1 LIGRRIKFCVATSTK
16 SVCAISQDDIRSA
29 AERLDQA
36 EKTRKQ
42 IRQLSLE
49 HPGIT
54 IEDAYAIQK
63 AWVEMKVAEGRTLKG
78 HKIGLTSK
86 AMQSALNIDEPDSG
100 ILLDDMFFADGGLVP
115 SDRFIATRVEA
126 ELAFVMKSRLS
137 GPDCTMFDVLNATDF
152 VVPALEI
159 LDTRVERVDPQTK
172 ATRKIYDTIADNAA
186 NAGIVL
192 GGRPIRPMDADLR
205 WIGALCFRNGQLE
218 ETGLAAGV
226 LNHPATSVAWLANKI
241 APNGLALEAGQVV
254 LAGSFIR
261 PIETRKGDTIQADY
275 GPYGSVSCYFA

>member
-1 LIGRRIKFCVATSTK
+1 MALSR
-16 SVCAISQDDIRSA
+16 DDIRSA

-36 EKTRKQ
+36 EKTRTQ

-63 AWVEMKVAEGRTLKG
+63 AWVEMKVVEGRTVKG

-86 AMQSALNIDEPDSG
+86 AMQSALNINEPDSG

-159 LDTRVERVDPQTK
+159 LDTRVDPQTK
-172 ATRKIYDTIADNAA
+172 ATRKIFDTIADNAA

-205 WIGALCFRNGQLE
+205 WIGALCFRNGQIE